1 MGMNMSGI
9 TGQDVKDKNTGKH
22 LQMMKQ
28 IMKTISA
35 KSINIKDVP
44 EIFRLLKEGEEVHD
58 LKKLSA
64 DELLVRWINYHLGKL
79 GKDEERV
86 TNLGKDIKNSRALIY
101 VMTRLDSSLNTDALA
116 IEDEVERAQKMID
129 NSKQMGVPHIL
140 DGKDFTLA
148 NIDLNR
154 IFVSL
159 LFNTK
164 HGLEE
169 LNEEEIKKAQMID
182 DDIEGA
188 ADERAFRLWMNSLNI
203 EDLYITDLY
212 EDVSDGLALLRII
225 DKLKPGTVNWKK
237 VEMKPKN
244 VFAKGSNC
252 NLVVE
257 HLKDLNIKLVG
268 TQGSHIKNKE
278 AKHIAALVWQLV
290 RFHYLHLIG
299 DKTED
304 FLIQWANKMTD
315 GKHDPIKD
323 FKDK

>member
-169 LNEEEIKKAQMID
+169 LNEEEIKKA
-182 DDIEGA
+182 
-188 ADERAFRLWMNSLNI
+188 
-203 EDLYITDLY
+203 
-212 EDVSDGLALLRII
+212 
-225 DKLKPGTVNWKK
+225 
-237 VEMKPKN
+237 
-244 VFAKGSNC
+244 
-252 NLVVE
+252 
-257 HLKDLNIKLVG
+257 
-268 TQGSHIKNKE
+268 
-278 AKHIAALVWQLV
+278 
-290 RFHYLHLIG
+290 
-299 DKTED
+299 
-304 FLIQWANKMTD
+304 
-315 GKHDPIKD
+315 
-323 FKDK
+323 